1 MKQNRLTLALI
12 LALAMTFA
20 LAACGQ
26 SPADAEASAAPEAAA
41 GEDAVYEQDGYR
53 LTIPAQYADL
63 VVVDTDTED
72 QFFSVSEKASLEAA
86 DYEGAGWL
94 FGIGTVDEARLHEM
108 MTTDMMTF
116 ADPFAKDADGSYYLF
131 YHPSDVRIER
141 DGDITDADM
150 EQWSEL
156 CEWAQSVKES
166 FAEENGLEPFTVS
179 NTELDIYLA
188 RVAYLDDTAYTIS
201 TTEHGPMEPG
211 DVDKTPFVEQLLGG
225 MTSEYADGV
234 EAPDGEYVVLM
245 VKDGDTDVRIDF
257 FSADDNLVRVVRD
270 DAEALYTVHYAD
282 GSTVARDVMQ
292 SWYDALV
299 AANA

>member
-1 MKQNRLTLALI
+1 MKKIRSISALI
-12 LALAMTFA
+12 LALLMVFS
-20 LAACGQ
+20 LAACSAQ
-26 SPADAEASAAPEAAA
+26 SGETAESAPPAAVEA
-41 GEDAVYEQDGYR
+41 AVYENEGFK
-53 LTIPAQYADL
+53 LTVPAEYAEL
-63 VVVDTDTED
+63 VIVDTDAED
-72 QFFSVSEKASLEAA
+72 MLFSVSEKASVEAS
-86 DYEGAGWL
+86 DYDGAGWL
-94 FGIGTVDEARLHEM
+94 FGIGTVDEARLHEL
-108 MTTDMMTF
+108 MTGDMMTF

-141 DGDITDADM
+141 AGEITDEDM
-150 EQWSEL
+150 QQWSAL

-166 FAEENGLEPFTVS
+166 FIEENGLEAFTVT
-179 NTELDIYLA
+179 NTELDIELD
-188 RVAYLDDTAYTIS
+188 RVAYLDDVAYTIS

-234 EAPDGEYVVLM
+234 EAPDGEYVVLT

-257 FSADDNLVRVVRD
+257 FSADDHLVRVVRD
-270 DAEALYTVHYAD
+270 DMETLYTVQYAD